1 MSRDN
6 VEIVRRWIALSN
18 AGDVET
24 ILNDIIDPD
33 IECVPAEG
41 EPEAEL
47 LKGREAYGKRA
58 YDAREAFDKH
68 AIEAQEYMDL
78 GEYVA
83 VIARIH
89 ARGRISQADVSGD
102 EVWLMRFKEG
112 RCVEYRECGTKE
124 RALEA
129 AGLRE

>member
-1 MSRDN
+1 MSGEN

-33 IECVPAEG
+33 IECFPAEG
-41 EPEAEL
+41 EPEAER

>member
-1 MSRDN
+1 
-6 VEIVRRWIALSN
+6 
-18 AGDVET
+18 VET

-33 IECVPAEG
+33 IECFRAEG
-41 EPEAEL
+41 EPEAE
-47 LKGREAYGKRA
+47 RC
-58 YDAREAFDKH
+58 
-68 AIEAQEYMDL
+68 
-78 GEYVA
+78 
-83 VIARIH
+83 IH

>member
-1 MSRDN
+1 MSQEN
-6 VEIVRRWIALSN
+6 VEVVRRWIALSN

-24 ILNDIIDPD
+24 ILKDIIDPN
-33 IECVPAEG
+33 IECFPAEG
-41 EPEAEL
+41 EPEAEAFR
-47 LKGREAYGKRA
+47 GREAYGKRA

-68 AIEAQEYMDL
+68 AIDAQEYIDL
-78 GEYVA
+78 GAYVA

-102 EVWLMRFKEG
+102 EVWLMRFKDG

-129 AGLRE
+129 AGLSE